1 MIWFFIVSGARSW
14 NLHMILKQ
22 AFILKK
28 VIYFKFKIC
37 NKKKQIETNKADLLE
52 EKILN
57 RKYNKN
63 SEIFNERY
71 VKILNEI
78 ENQMR

>member
-1 MIWFFIVSGARSW
+1 
-14 NLHMILKQ
+14 MILKQ

-37 NKKKQIETNKADLLE
+37 KKKKKQIESNKADLLE

-63 SEIFNERY
+63 SEISNERY
-71 VKILNEI
+71 IKILNEI